1 MLLFALPPVLLLH
14 LREKLSKKHSST
26 LLVKKNTLHLL
37 PVTGPDGG
45 IGRRAGLK
53 HQWPKGCAGSIP
65 APGTSTSK
73 ESPDS

>member
-65 APGTSTSK
+65 APGTNTNSK
-73 ESPDS
+73 SPDS